1 MAIITAITNEIGNP
15 REFSYVG
22 QMTLSL
28 FLKKFYVRN
37 HFKEAIQKQKV
48 FGIQGRKQ
56 CLLVSIDLRVIYILT
71 LFESMGMNEI
81 SNRYRSGLVKWAW
94 MGVSELSEEFPNYI
108 VSPCPF
114 QRFCCATHLL

>member
-15 REFSYVG
+15 REFSYVR

-37 HFKEAIQKQKV
+37 HFKEAIQRQKV

-56 CLLVSIDLRVIYILT
+56 CLLVSIDLRVICILS
-71 LFESMGMNEI
+71 LFESMGMNEV

-94 MGVSELSEEFPNYI
+94 MVYLNYLK
-108 VSPCPF
+108 SF
-114 QRFCCATHLL
+114 QIT